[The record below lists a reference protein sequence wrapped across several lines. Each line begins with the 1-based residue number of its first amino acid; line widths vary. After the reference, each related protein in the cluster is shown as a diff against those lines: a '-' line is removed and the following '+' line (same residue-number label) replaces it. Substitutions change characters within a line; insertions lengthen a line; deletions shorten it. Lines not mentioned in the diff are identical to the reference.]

1 MKNVDDIIWYFIHV
15 VDGEVVSNSDSRDV
29 GDPLNV
35 IFFYEQETLS
45 LAACARLM
53 SAHDKFH
60 MIFKQ
65 RCAGDNPDFFRLSK
79 SLLSYHGFLR

>member
-1 MKNVDDIIWYFIHV
+1 MKNVDDIIWYFIYV
-15 VDGEVVSNSDSRDV
+15 VDGEVVSNSDSLYRRSIKYD
-29 GDPLNV
+29 
-35 IFFYEQETLS
+35 FFYKQETLS